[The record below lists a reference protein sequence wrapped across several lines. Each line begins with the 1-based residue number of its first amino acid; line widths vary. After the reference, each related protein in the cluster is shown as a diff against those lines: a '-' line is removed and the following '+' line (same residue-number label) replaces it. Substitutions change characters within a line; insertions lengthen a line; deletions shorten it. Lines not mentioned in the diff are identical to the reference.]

1 MDKGEIERS
10 LKAVFRILQP
20 LPQGEFSEK
29 LSKVSIYVD
38 AVGRSYGSLSIAMN
52 DLEMKKAEDPENP
65 NNRYHEA
72 QARMKSFQTSTKKSL
87 SFARLNL
94 DAALV
99 QALEA
104 LVRRPRSA
112 GKKDEQK
119 KAEALKRAFD
129 SSSEPG
135 KAMLK
140 HYRETSDP
148 LDKYLVAGPWGHEYL
163 KQRKTDLEEFDHALC
178 EMLSCGGTPAGNML
192 LHYAALRRAIDELEH
207 ACMAIGPVQDRSSDC
222 QDLDSH
228 S

>member
-10 LKAVFRILQP
+10 IKAVLSILQP
-20 LPQGEFSEK
+20 LRQGEFSEK
-29 LSKVSIYVD
+29 LSKVAIYVD
-38 AVGRSYGSLSIAMN
+38 AVGKSYGYLSIAMN
-52 DLEMKKAEDPENP
+52 DLEMKKAEDLDK
-65 NNRYHEA
+65 RYQEA
-72 QARMKSFQTSTKKSL
+72 QARIESFQASVKKSL

-99 QALEA
+99 QALDA
-104 LVRRPRSA
+104 LIRRPRSA

-129 SSSEPG
+129 SSSEPD
-135 KAMLK
+135 KAMLQ

-163 KQRKTDLEEFDHALC
+163 KQRKTEIEEFDHALC
-178 EMLSCGGTPAGNML
+178 EMLSCGETPAGNML

-207 ACMAIGPVQDRSSDC
+207 ACLAIVQV
-222 QDLDSH
+222 
-228 S
+228 

>member
-1 MDKGEIERS
+1 MFQMDNGEIERS
-10 LKAVFRILQP
+10 IKAVSCILQP
-20 LPQGEFSEK
+20 LRQGEFSEK

-52 DLEMKKAEDPENP
+52 DLEMKKAEDPEDP
-65 NNRYHEA
+65 NNRYHEDV
-72 QARMKSFQTSTKKSL
+72 QARIKSFQASIKKSL

-99 QALEA
+99 QALDV

-112 GKKDEQK
+112 SKKDEQK

-129 SSSEPG
+129 SSSEPD
-135 KAMLK
+135 KAMLL

-163 KQRKTDLEEFDHALC
+163 KYRKTEIGEFDRALC
-178 EMLSCGGTPAGNML
+178 EILSCGETPAGNML
-192 LHYAALRRAIDELEH
+192 LHYAELRRAIDELEQ
-207 ACMAIGPVQDRSSDC
+207 ACLAIGPVQDRS
-222 QDLDSH
+222 QIANI
-228 S
+228 

>member
-10 LKAVFRILQP
+10 IEAVFRILQP
-20 LPQGEFSEK
+20 LRQGEFSEK
-29 LSKVSIYVD
+29 LSKVLIYVD
-38 AVGRSYGSLSIAMN
+38 AVGKSYGSLSIAMN
-52 DLEMKKAEDPENP
+52 DLEMKKVEDPEDP

-72 QARMKSFQTSTKKSL
+72 QARIKSFQASVKKSL

-99 QALEA
+99 QALDV

-112 GKKDEQK
+112 SKKDEQK

-129 SSSEPG
+129 SSSEPD
-135 KAMLK
+135 KAMLL

-163 KQRKTDLEEFDHALC
+163 KYRKTEIGEFDRALC
-178 EMLSCGGTPAGNML
+178 EILSCGETPAGNML
-192 LHYAALRRAIDELEH
+192 LHYAELRRAIDELEQ
-207 ACMAIGPVQDRSSDC
+207 ACLAIGPVQDRS
-222 QDLDSH
+222 QIAKI
-228 S
+228 

>member
-1 MDKGEIERS
+1 MDTGEIERS
-10 LKAVFRILQP
+10 IKAVFRILQP
-20 LPQGEFSEK
+20 LRLGEFSEK

-38 AVGRSYGSLSIAMN
+38 AVGKSYGSLNIAMK
-52 DLEMKKAEDPENP
+52 DLEMKKAEDPD
-65 NNRYHEA
+65 NRYQEA
-72 QARMKSFQTSTKKSL
+72 QERIKSFQASVKKSL

-99 QALEA
+99 QSLDA

-129 SSSEPG
+129 SSSEPD
-135 KAMLK
+135 KVMLQ
-140 HYRETSDP
+140 HYRDTSDP
-148 LDKYLVAGPWGHEYL
+148 LDKYLVAGIWGHEYL
-163 KQRKTDLEEFDHALC
+163 KQRKTELDEFDLALC

-207 ACMAIGPVQDRSSDC
+207 ACLAIV
-222 QDLDSH
+222 LV
-228 S
+228 